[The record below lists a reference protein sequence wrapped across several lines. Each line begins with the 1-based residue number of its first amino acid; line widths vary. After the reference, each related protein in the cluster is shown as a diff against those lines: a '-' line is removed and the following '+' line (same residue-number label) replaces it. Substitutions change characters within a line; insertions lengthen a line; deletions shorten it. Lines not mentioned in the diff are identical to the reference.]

1 MARPTAYARGACP
14 HHQHPARIAATGR
27 RLVLPHAKALDLG
40 TRTAQDRVDRDA
52 PLHRRRHPRQEP
64 PDRHRDRTRGAGTLT
79 AAITA

>member
-40 TRTAQDRVDRDA
+40 TRTAQDRSGDLATERVLACAVVIRA
-52 PLHRRRHPRQEP
+52 
-64 PDRHRDRTRGAGTLT
+64 GAD
-79 AAITA
+79 